1 MPPYSPNLNLMGH
14 TWEHLKSRVRSK
26 YYNQFDVFKKLID
39 SIIDDADKSSKA
51 LVNRFIGESV
61 QIFDSLVS
69 VNDNSFVV
77 SNASGEETDLAA

>member
-1 MPPYSPNLNLMGH
+1 MGH